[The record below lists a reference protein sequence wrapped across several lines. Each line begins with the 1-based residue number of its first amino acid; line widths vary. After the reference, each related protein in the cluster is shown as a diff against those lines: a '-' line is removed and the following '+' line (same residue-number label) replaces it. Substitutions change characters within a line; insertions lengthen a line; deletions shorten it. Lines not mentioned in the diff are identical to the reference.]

1 LAFVN
6 VIFTGAD
13 EGLRIK
19 VEFIKAGQV
28 SDAPLSPLSVELA
41 IVVRLTAGL
50 LQKQKNSI
58 CDIFFK
64 NQRMNRFDK

>member
-19 VEFIKAGQV
+19 VEFIKAGKV
-28 SDAPLSPLSVELA
+28 SDAPLSPLGVELA
-41 IVVRLTAGL
+41 IVVRLTASF
-50 LQKQKNSI
+50 LQNK
-58 CDIFFK
+58 
-64 NQRMNRFDK
+64 